1 MRKAW
6 LTIVISVVAAFSLFV
21 PNLAFGV
28 DASIPEGQSQDIPY
42 ESSDGGREGH
52 ETDEAPEYASI
63 NASGGDVLAAPD
75 ALDEGVGSACNN
87 DGEKTA
93 DIDTVCEEQPGDEG
107 AALDETPESNHDPDD
122 SVSAGEASSY
132 EDIEAEGH
140 SDFSVNDSTAQADA
154 GLSTVAA
161 PLEASETATNTI
173 RAAAPKAQAKHA
185 APKLK
190 SGWYTVKSLIN
201 PSYALYVKGMK
212 TKDGTRIQLRKGVT
226 AAGYAFYFEKA
237 GNYYRIIVG
246 IAKGKSIQVLGV
258 KNGSGGI
265 VDITSKASK
274 KTLFKVKYD
283 TALGGYRII
292 NRVTKQAL
300 AVKGGKAKNGARV
313 LGAKKRIGS
322 KGQVFTLES
331 RPGLITTGIYSIK
344 SVQKGKRALSLNGTR
359 GTFQTYRRAMTQ
371 KWYIAAVSGKKNA
384 YVIESIATGKRLTG
398 IADKR
403 VKVKKASGSDKAQWW
418 VPSFG
423 GKGIIWKNVATK
435 RPLSTTGSKCD
446 EGSKALNKKWKY
458 ENSNQFKLTKRIPL
472 ESGVYELKLTA
483 NAAVEM
489 GIEGSSRNENAAVQ
503 ATETQS
509 AASQKWIYNA
519 STHTLENVFSGLLL
533 DSVAPG
539 AGAKLVQAKPSGS
552 ATQKWSFQYVGGGN
566 FQLIPNANKKA
577 AVAASSATAG
587 SNVVIAENAQGKTQ
601 KWRIAQS
608 GYLVEPKGFNL
619 IEDFVKNGHG
629 PLNATYIVIH
639 ETANPGATAWNH
651 RMLWS
656 GNNYY
661 SDYAVHY
668 VLDWTGNCYYCV
680 PEDRLCWQVGN
691 GNKYVIGIEL
701 CHATNKSD
709 FTKVWNA
716 GVQWAAWQLK
726 KHGWG
731 ISRLISHNECQ
742 YKWGGTDHTDPDDYF
757 ESFGKSWSEF
767 KSAVKQALST
777 Y

>member
-1 MRKAW
+1 MRKAC
-6 LTIVISVVAAFSLFV
+6 LAIVISVVASLSLCV
-21 PNLAFGV
+21 PYLAYAD
-28 DASIPEGQSQDIPY
+28 DANISEEQLQDALY
-42 ESSDGGREGH
+42 ESSDEVRDSH
-52 ETDEAPEYASI
+52 VIDEAPDCARADAIED
-63 NASGGDVLAAPD
+63 DVLAGTNAV
-75 ALDEGVGSACNN
+75 DEGVALSRN
-87 DGEKTA
+87 DAGENTA
-93 DIDTVCEEQPGDEG
+93 EIDAVCEEQPGDEG
-107 AALDETPESNHDPDD
+107 ADQDETLGSNIESDNNAPGGEGSPD
-122 SVSAGEASSY
+122 AGFV
-132 EDIEAEGH
+132 AEG
-140 SDFSVNDSTAQADA
+140 SLSLSAND
-154 GLSTVAA
+154 
-161 PLEASETATNTI
+161 
-173 RAAAPKAQAKHA
+173 AAAQVKAEVEAMPSKASQTAANTVGSSATTARAKQVS
-185 APKLK
+185 PKLK

-212 TKDGTRIQLRKGVT
+212 TKDGTRIQLKKGVT
-226 AAGYAFYFEKA
+226 TAGYAFKFKKV

-265 VDITSKASK
+265 VSITSKANK

-283 TALGGYRII
+283 AVLGGYRII
-292 NRVTKQAL
+292 NRATKQAL
-300 AVKGGKAKNGARV
+300 AVKGGKAKNGAKV
-313 LGAKKRIGS
+313 HGAKQKAGS
-322 KGQVFTLES
+322 KSQVFSLAS
-331 RPGLITTGIYSIK
+331 RPGLITTNIYSIK
-344 SVQKGKRALSLNGTR
+344 SIQKGKRALSLNGTR
-359 GTFQTYRRAMTQ
+359 GSFQDYRKAMMQ
-371 KWYIAAVSGKKNA
+371 KWYIAAVNGKKNT
-384 YVIESIATGKRLTG
+384 YIIESIATGKRLTG
-398 IADKR
+398 VADKR
-403 VKVKKASGSDKAQWW
+403 VKVKKAKDSDKAQWW

-435 RPLSTTGSKCD
+435 RPLSTEGSKCD
-446 EGSKALNKKWKY
+446 EGSKALNKRTKY
-458 ENSNQFKLTKRIPL
+458 ESSNQFKLTKRIPL
-472 ESGVYELKLTA
+472 ESGVYELKLSGNT
-483 NAAVEM
+483 AVEM
-489 GIEGSSRNENAAVQ
+489 GIEGSSRNENAAVR
-503 ATETQS
+503 ATETQGT
-509 AASQKWIYNA
+509 ASQKWIYNA
-519 STHTLENVFSGLLL
+519 STHTLENVFSGFLL
-533 DSVAPG
+533 DS
-539 AGAKLVQAKPSGS
+539 AGTDIGTTLVQAKPNNS
-552 ATQKWSFQYVGGGN
+552 ATQKWSFRYVGGGN
-566 FQLIPNANKKA
+566 FQLIPDANKTA
-577 AVAASSATAG
+577 AVSTTAASAG
-587 SNVVIAENAQGKTQ
+587 ANVVNAENKQNKTQ

-709 FTKVWNA
+709 FMKVWNA

-757 ESFGKSWSEF
+757 ESFGKSWKEF
-767 KSAVKQALST
+767 KVAVKQALAT